1 MYKRTPLASAVSI
14 AVAATALGVSPQILA
29 QSVDEIEEIEE
40 VIVTGSR
47 IKRDGFS
54 AAQPIDV
61 ILTEEAVSRGIADV
75 GSLLQTTSIA
85 AGSSQVTSATSTE
98 FVQNGGI
105 GATTLS
111 LRGLGPNRTLTLL
124 NGRRA
129 GPAGTRGSTSSFD
142 LNILPLAAL
151 ERVEILKDG
160 ASSVYGSDAVAG
172 VVNFIT
178 KKGDGATVD
187 VYVSQPSESG
197 GEESRISASWGK
209 SFQRGNFRITADY
222 LKQEE
227 LARGDRDYFSCGE
240 QYIFDPATGNRRDT
254 IDPRTGS
261 SWCSDQLWGHVW
273 LYDYADPSNIP
284 SAGSLLSQFDYDG
297 DLGNYIPGYAPP
309 ADPSQL
315 GAPPG
320 FFPVRY
326 DVPSDGVTN
335 SDHPFQEAESLIPES
350 TFTTIYADGE
360 FDLTDNMTLYAE
372 LLLNRRET
380 KANGYRQYW
389 TYVYNED
396 SSFADDP
403 TDPNCADP
411 NDPAYDDCGSTM
423 QQVGGSPLSAGWTG
437 SNWLSPTPITD
448 HSDDMIEVNYQRFV
462 AGLKGDLNDN
472 WSYDVAYQYSLSDG
486 DYTSQQIF
494 NDSIEDNWFGFDS
507 CVGTVSSVNGLP
519 CVDVPWT
526 DPAFLAGDVPQASR
540 DFLFG
545 VETGNTEY
553 EQWSLEGYVTGFLF
567 EMPAG
572 PVGAVA
578 GLHYREDSINDVPG
592 ELTLSGNAWGAS
604 TAGITKGDDATTAV
618 FGELEFP
625 LLADAPMAKALT
637 LGLSGRYTD
646 VDSYGDDTTY
656 KVNVDWQIVD
666 SFRIRASQ
674 GTSFRTPALFELFLA
689 DETSFIR
696 QSAVDPCQNWAQEA
710 IDGTI
715 SQEVAANCQA
725 DGVAPDHQVAISATS
740 ISSGGLGLLEAE
752 TSTSRTLG
760 FVWQPA
766 FTELSVSVDYFDY
779 DVEDEVAQLGGQ
791 VIVQQCYESD
801 FFPNEPLCDLF
812 DRRAIDN
819 GIDTI
824 RDAFINI
831 ASQRNRGYD
840 LAAVWRTD
848 IGAGTLTFDGQATVQ
863 TEASRELFAGNF
875 EDTNGEL
882 GRPELVG
889 RLFTYYDHG
898 PWTLFWGANYVDSVS
913 NVESYGATT
922 AVYRG
927 EDVDVVLTAP
937 SQTYHAFSV
946 TRTFEDAGITAVLGV
961 ANAFDEKPP
970 QITSRGILG
979 GEVFTVGKS
988 AFYSQYDWRG
998 RRYYLNLTWSMQ

>member
-1 MYKRTPLASAVSI
+1 MYKKTPLASAVSF
-14 AVAATALGVSPQILA
+14 AVAATTLGVSPQVLA
-29 QSVDEIEEIEE
+29 QATDTAEVIEEIM
-40 VIVTGSR
+40 VTGSR

-61 ILTEEAVSRGIADV
+61 VMTDVAVSRGIADV
-75 GSLLQTTSIA
+75 GALLQTTTIA
-85 AGSSQVTSATSTE
+85 AGSSQVTSATSSE

-129 GPAGTRGSTSSFD
+129 GPAGTRGGTSSFD

-178 KKGDGATVD
+178 KKGDGATID
-187 VYVSQPSESG
+187 VYMSQPTDSG
-197 GEESRISASWGK
+197 GEESRLSASWGK
-209 SFQRGNFRITADY
+209 TFQRGNFRITADY

-261 SWCSDQLWGHVW
+261 PWCSDQLWGHVW

-284 SAGSLLSQFDYDG
+284 AAGSLLAQYDYEG

-309 ADPSQL
+309 ANPDQL
-315 GAPPG
+315 GSPAG

-335 SDHPFQEAESLIPES
+335 SDHPFQQAETLIPES
-350 TFTTIYADGE
+350 EFTTLYADGE
-360 FDLTDNMTLYAE
+360 FDLTDNMTIYAE

-396 SSFADDP
+396 WNFDDGQGAG
-403 TDPNCADP
+403 N
-411 NDPAYDDCGSTM
+411 GST
-423 QQVGGSPLSAGWTG
+423 LSAGWTG
-437 SNWLSPTPITD
+437 ANWLSPTPITD

-462 AGLKGDLNDN
+462 AGLKGDFSEN
-472 WSYDVAYQYSLSDG
+472 WSYDLAYQYSMSDG
-486 DYTSQQIF
+486 DYTSEQIF

-526 DPAFLAGDVPQASR
+526 DPAFLAGDVPQDSR

-545 VETGNTEY
+545 IETGNTEY
-553 EQWSLEGYVTGFLF
+553 EQWSLEGYVTGTLF

-572 PVGAVA
+572 SVGAVG

-592 ELTLSGNAWGAS
+592 PVTLAGNAWNTSA
-604 TAGITKGDDATTAV
+604 AGITKGDDATTAV

-625 LLADAPMAKALT
+625 LFVDAKMARSLT
-637 LGLSGRYTD
+637 VGLSGRYTD
-646 VDSYGDDTTY
+646 VDSYGDGTTY
-656 KVNVDWQIVD
+656 KANVDWQIVD

-674 GTSFRTPALFELFLA
+674 GTSFRTPALFELYLA
-689 DETSFIR
+689 DETSSIR
-696 QSAVDPCQNWAQEA
+696 QSAVDPCIRWAQNA
-710 IDGTI
+710 IDGNI

-725 DGVAPDHQVAISATS
+725 DGVAPDHSVAISATS
-740 ISSGGLGLLEAE
+740 IASGGIGLLEAE
-752 TSTSRTLG
+752 TSTSRSMG
-760 FVWQPA
+760 FVWTPA

-779 DVEDEVAQLGGQ
+779 DVEDEVAQLGGTN
-791 VIVQQCYESD
+791 IVQGCYESD

-812 DRRAIDN
+812 ERRDFDN
-819 GIDTI
+819 GVDNI

-831 ASQRNRGYD
+831 SQQTNTGYD
-840 LAAVWRTD
+840 IAAVWRTD

-875 EDTNGEL
+875 EDTNGEF
-882 GRPELVG
+882 GEPELVG

-898 PWTLFWGANYVDSVS
+898 PWTLFWGANYIDSVS
-913 NVESYGATT
+913 NIESYGGST

-927 EDVDVVLTAP
+927 ETVDVVLTAP
-937 SQTYHAFSV
+937 SVVYHAFSV
-946 TRTFEDAGITAVLGV
+946 TRSFDDAGITAVLGV
-961 ANAFDEKPP
+961 ANAFDERPP
-970 QITSRGILG
+970 QTTSRGALG
-979 GEVFTVGKS
+979 GELWTVGKS

-998 RRYYLNLTWSMQ
+998 RRFYLNVTWSMQ

>member
-1 MYKRTPLASAVSI
+1 MYKKTPLASAVSLAI
-14 AVAATALGVSPQILA
+14 AATTLGVSPQVLA
-29 QSVDEIEEIEE
+29 QDAGAVEEIEE

-54 AAQPIDV
+54 EAQPIDV
-61 ILTEEAVSRGIADV
+61 VMTEVAVSRGIADV
-75 GSLLQTTSIA
+75 GSLLQTTTIA

-129 GPAGTRGSTSSFD
+129 GPAGTRGGTSSFD
-142 LNILPLAAL
+142 LNVLPLAAL

-187 VYVSQPSESG
+187 VYVSQPTDSG

-209 SFQRGNFRITADY
+209 TFQRGNFRITADY

-261 SWCSDQLWGHVW
+261 PWCSDQLWGHVW

-284 SAGSLLSQFDYDG
+284 AAGSLLAQYDYDG

-309 ADPSQL
+309 ADPNQL
-315 GAPPG
+315 GTPPG

-335 SDHPFQEAESLIPES
+335 SDHPFQEAETLIPES
-350 TFTTIYADGE
+350 EFTTLYADGE
-360 FDLTDNMTLYAE
+360 FDLTDNMTAYAE
-372 LLLNRRET
+372 FLLSRRET

-389 TYVYNED
+389 TYIYNEN
-396 SSFADDP
+396 SNFGAP
-403 TDPNCADP
+403 
-411 NDPAYDDCGSTM
+411 PAPGAGD
-423 QQVGGSPLSAGWTG
+423 PLSVGWTG
-437 SNWLSPTPITD
+437 ANWLSPTPITD
-448 HSDDMIEVNYQRFV
+448 HNDDMIEINYTRFV
-462 AGLKGDLNDN
+462 AGIKGDFTDN
-472 WSYDVAYQYSLSDG
+472 WSYDLAYQYSLSDG
-486 DYTSQQIF
+486 DYSSQQIY
-494 NDSIEDNWFGFDS
+494 NDSIEDNWMPAFGGRGVGT
-507 CVGTVSSVNGLP
+507 CVGTTSSVNGLP
-519 CVDVPWT
+519 CVDIPWL
-526 DPAFLAGDVPQASR
+526 DPQFLAGDVPQDVR
-540 DFLFG
+540 DFIFG
-545 VETGNTEY
+545 FETGNTEY
-553 EQWSLEGYVTGFLF
+553 EQWSLEGYVTGTLF

-572 PVGAVA
+572 PVGAVG

-592 ELTLSGNAWGAS
+592 ELTLAGNAWGAS
-604 TAGITKGDDATTAV
+604 TAGVTKGDDTTTAV

-625 LLADAPMAKALT
+625 LLVDTTMAKSLT

-646 VDSYGDDTTY
+646 VDSYGDGSTY
-656 KVNVDWQIVD
+656 KANVDWQIVD

-812 DRRAIDN
+812 ERRAIDN
-819 GIDTI
+819 GIDNI

-831 ASQRNRGYD
+831 AAQTNRGYD
-840 LAAVWRTD
+840 IAAVWRTD

-882 GRPELVG
+882 GEPELVG
-889 RLFTYYDHG
+889 RLYTYYDHG
-898 PWTLFWGANYVDSVS
+898 PWTLFWGANYIDSVS
-913 NVESYGATT
+913 NIESYGGTT

-937 SQTYHAFSV
+937 SVTYHAFSLP
-946 TRTFEDAGITAVLGV
+946 RTFDDAGITAVVGV

-998 RRYYLNLTWSMQ
+998 RRFYLNLTWSMQ